1 MNPDQQQSQDN
12 TANLPEAPA
21 TDAQPVTTVE
31 QSAAQAPI
39 AEPVTEAP
47 VQPEAP
53 APEAPVEPAVETTP
67 PVESAPVVEQASP
80 EVQAAEPVVDNQFV
94 SSTPAPEQAPVTA
107 PMQAQSPTPMMP
119 EVPKK
124 KNSMLVILIVGLVVV
139 AAGAAVMYFLYM

>member
-67 PVESAPVVEQASP
+67 PVETCPGCRTGFTRGAGCRTGCRQSVCFVYSSARASTRYCTH
-80 EVQAAEPVVDNQFV
+80 ASSEPYPDDAR
-94 SSTPAPEQAPVTA
+94 STKEK
-107 PMQAQSPTPMMP
+107 
-119 EVPKK
+119 E
-124 KNSMLVILIVGLVVV
+124 
-139 AAGAAVMYFLYM
+139 